1 MLVGSTAAALG
12 LDVKRL
18 KAQGAI
24 VLTEFPGPPVV
35 TGELLKALAAGDI
48 AVLAIAG
55 DGFTPAAQH
64 ICLLAWHLHG
74 ELPIVVAASGDGEA
88 KQAVEAYT
96 ESPRHRPICCDRWR
110 R

>member
-1 MLVGSTAAALG
+1 MGGQGTAILS
-12 LDVKRL
+12 
-18 KAQGAI
+18 
-24 VLTEFPGPPVV
+24 EFPGPAAV
-35 TGELLKALAAGDI
+35 TGELLKLLAAADI

-74 ELPIVVAASGDGEA
+74 ELPIVVATSGDGEA

-96 ESPRHRPICCDRWR
+96 ESSR
-110 R
+110 RQPTSCNRRRA